1 VGNIDALEQQQK
13 KNNKAMFKANP
24 QAVVPWQ
31 TLNSLL
37 NSAKAKIN
45 AITSGDL
52 GTDEYDIYQRPS
64 QDSDTSSLT
73 TNSDRELL
81 QHIAKLRDEMNRG
94 MSRKEMIV
102 LITKLFGVPYKT

>member
-1 VGNIDALEQQQK
+1 MSSKTRGLYNKYDNKSGRDAWVSSMLLFSDRKLANE
-13 KNNKAMFKANP
+13 AMFEAEP
-24 QAVVPWQ
+24 QAVVPRQ

-45 AITSGDL
+45 AVTSGDL

-81 QHIAKLRDEMNRG
+81 QVEG
-94 MSRKEMIV
+94 
-102 LITKLFGVPYKT
+102 